1 MTGGTGFLAS
11 VTSLPEAE
19 LVARH
24 GADIIDLKN
33 PSAGVLGAVEP
44 ATSSDV
50 VQQMRAQWP
59 AGDRVFS
66 ATIGDGPFDTV
77 SVENA
82 IERTAA
88 TGVDIVKVGC
98 FAPLPSASLL
108 QSLTSAAEQGI
119 RLVVVLFAE
128 HGVQRRELKALAD
141 CGIHGV
147 MLDTANKATGSL
159 RQKLTDDELATF
171 VDTARRYRL
180 LTGLAGS
187 LRRGDIG
194 PLLGLAPD
202 YLGFR
207 GALCDDSDR
216 TAGLDGDAVESV
228 RLLINSRGDAHA
240 RAS

>member
-1 MTGGTGFLAS
+1 MAGGTGFLAS
-11 VTSLPEAE
+11 VASAAEAE

-33 PSAGVLGAVEP
+33 PSAGILGAVAP
-44 ATSSDV
+44 VTCSDV
-50 VQQMRAQWP
+50 VQQLRAQWP
-59 AGDRVFS
+59 AGELVFS
-66 ATIGDGPFDTV
+66 ATVGDGPFEPAALET
-77 SVENA
+77 A
-82 IERTAA
+82 IQHTAA

-98 FAPLPSASLL
+98 FASSPSASLL

-128 HGVQRRELKALAD
+128 HGVATRELDALAD
-141 CGIHGV
+141 CGIYGV
-147 MLDTANKATGSL
+147 MLDTANKTSGSL
-159 RQKLTDDELATF
+159 RQKLADDELATF
-171 VDTARRYRL
+171 VETGRRSRL

-194 PLLGLAPD
+194 PLLDLAPD

-207 GALCDDSDR
+207 GALCNASDR
-216 TAGLDGDAVESV
+216 TAGLDADAVESV
-228 RLLINSRGDAHA
+228 RLLINSRGDSRA

>member
-1 MTGGTGFLAS
+1 MAGGTGFLAS
-11 VTSLPEAE
+11 VASVAEAE

-33 PSAGVLGAVEP
+33 PSAGILGAVDT
-44 ATSSDV
+44 ATSSHV
-50 VQQMRAQWP
+50 VQHLRTQWP
-59 AGDRVFS
+59 ASDLLFS
-66 ATIGDGPFDTV
+66 ATIGDGPFEPDA
-77 SVENA
+77 VEIA
-82 IERTAA
+82 IAHTAA

-98 FAPLPSASLL
+98 FAPALSTPLL
-108 QSLTSAAEQGI
+108 QSLTSAAEQSV

-128 HGVQRRELKALAD
+128 HGAQLRELKALAD

-171 VDTARRYRL
+171 VDTARQYRL

-194 PLLGLAPD
+194 PLLGLEPD

-207 GALCDDSDR
+207 GALCDASDR
-216 TAGLDGDAVESV
+216 TAGLDADAVESV
-228 RLLINSRGDAHA
+228 RLLINSRGDSRA

>member
-1 MTGGTGFLAS
+1 MTRGTGFLAS
-11 VTSLPEAE
+11 VANVSEAE

-33 PSAGVLGAVEP
+33 PSAGSLGAVNQ
-44 ATSSDV
+44 ATCCDI
-50 VQQMRAQWP
+50 VQQLRAQRP
-59 AGDRVFS
+59 ASELVFS
-66 ATIGDGPFDTV
+66 ATIGDGPYEPATV
-77 SVENA
+77 ATLINH
-82 IERTAA
+82 TAA

-98 FAPLPSASLL
+98 FTPAPDAPLL

-128 HGVQRRELKALAD
+128 YAIPARQLEALAD

-147 MLDTANKATGSL
+147 MLDTANKTSGSL
-159 RQKLTDDELATF
+159 RQKLSDDELAIF
-171 VDTARRYRL
+171 IETARRQHL
-180 LTGLAGS
+180 LAGLAGS
-187 LRRGDIG
+187 LRRRDIG

-207 GALCDDSDR
+207 GALCDASDR
-216 TAGLDGDAVESV
+216 TAGLDADAVESV
-228 RLLINSRGDAHA
+228 RLMIHSPGDSRA